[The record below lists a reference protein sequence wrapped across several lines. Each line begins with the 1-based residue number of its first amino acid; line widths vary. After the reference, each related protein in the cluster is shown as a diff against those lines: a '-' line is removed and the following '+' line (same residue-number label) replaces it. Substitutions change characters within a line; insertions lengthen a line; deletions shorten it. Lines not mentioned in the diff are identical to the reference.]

1 MFNLEKLMTHSINST
16 VAFFKVAALSVLL
29 LCSQSLIA
37 ADTGIKKLRSFHK
50 TVKSFKATFTQ
61 TVTDENKQLVQ
72 KGKGKVV
79 LLRPG
84 KFRWDYSKPDKQ
96 LVISNGKKIWIYDE
110 DLEQVT
116 IKTLSGT
123 IGQTPARVLS
133 GIGSLDKNF
142 TLIDQGKAKG
152 VHWVKL
158 VPKKKDT
165 QFKAIRLGFAK
176 TLKVM
181 ELTDN
186 IGQLT
191 KITFSDLVINP
202 TVTASLFTFK
212 IPKGV
217 DVVGGPL
224 AR

>member
-1 MFNLEKLMTHSINST
+1 MKLVLKNSSVTFLKVTVLSLLLLSSFNLL
-16 VAFFKVAALSVLL
+16 AGAA
-29 LCSQSLIA
+29 I
-37 ADTGIKKLRSFHK
+37 DKLRFFHK
-50 TVKSFKATFTQ
+50 SVKSFKATFTQ

-72 KGKGKVV
+72 SGKGKVV

-84 KFRWDYSKPDKQ
+84 KFRWDYSNPDKQ

-116 IKTLSGT
+116 IKTLSGA

-142 TLIDQGKAKG
+142 DLIDQGSEKG
-152 VHWVKL
+152 VFWVKL

-165 QFKAIRLGFAK
+165 QFKSIRLGFSK
-176 TLKVM
+176 SLKVM
-181 ELTDN
+181 ELKDN

-191 KITFSDLVINP
+191 TITFNDLIVNP
-202 TVTASLFTFK
+202 TVTASVFTFK